1 MPKASSPNVPS
12 DASLVDFQPT
22 SHSNQSTHDTEW
34 DFATPYFTREGEAI
48 DVLIGDDMR
57 ALPPIGLV
65 AALAVEAA
73 FFGAQSTPLI
83 AFADDAASE
92 ATQTAASIG
101 DGNETLANTFMPSE
115 AYDVSDAA
123 MLQNFVSYGISLD
136 WTDAM
141 LGYS

>member
-1 MPKASSPNVPS
+1 MPKASSPDIRSGAP
-12 DASLVDFQPT
+12 LVDFQPT
-22 SHSNQSTHDTEW
+22 SRFSRFAHDTKW
-34 DFATPYFTREGEAI
+34 DVATPDMTREGEAI
-48 DVLIGDDMR
+48 DVLTGDDMR

-73 FFGAQSTPLI
+73 FFGAESTPLI
-83 AFADDAASE
+83 AFAQDEAHEETQAAG
-92 ATQTAASIG
+92 AIG
-101 DGNETLANTFMPSE
+101 DGDETLTSALMVPS

-123 MLQNFVSYGISLD
+123 MLQNFVSYGISFD